1 MNRFTPHLFLLT
13 ALLSNAAGN
22 VLIKYAMTRGEPLP
36 AGASLMT
43 KLLSVISPILVLG
56 VALFGLNLVFYSMAL
71 RTFRISIAYPVMV
84 SGGYCLILVAG
95 WFLFHERL
103 SPVQY
108 GGIAMILSG
117 IWLVVR

>member
-1 MNRFTPHLFLLT
+1 VSRFTPHLFLLT
-13 ALLSNAAGN
+13 ALVTNAAAN

-36 AGASLMT
+36 AGASL
-43 KLLSVISPILVLG
+43 ISRILAVMSPLFVLG

-71 RTFRISIAYPVMV
+71 RTFRISLAYPVMV
-84 SGGYCLILVAG
+84 SGGYCLILIAG

-103 SPVQY
+103 SLVQY
-108 GGIAMILSG
+108 GGIALILSG

>member
-1 MNRFTPHLFLLT
+1 LT
-13 ALLSNAAGN
+13 ALVSNAAAN
-22 VLIKYAMTRGEPLP
+22 ILIKYAMTRSEPLP

-43 KLLSVISPILVLG
+43 RLLSVMSPLFVLG
-56 VALFGLNLVFYSMAL
+56 VGLFGLNLVFYSMAL

-95 WFLFHERL
+95 WFLFQERL
-103 SPVQY
+103 TLAQY
-108 GGIAMILSG
+108 GGIALILSG